1 MVDGQ
6 RFHGKGKDRRIAKT
20 KAAQAAL
27 TQLFEM
33 DFSSHHVDSIPYIPI
48 VTDDQQVGIEY
59 VPCRFQYLGKLWLR
73 NQCCKFAENEFYSG
87 TI

>member
-1 MVDGQ
+1 MVDGL

-33 DFSSHHVDSIPYIPI
+33 DFSNHHVDSIPYIPI
-48 VTDDQQVGIEY
+48 VTDDQQVGNDSF
-59 VPCRFQYLGKLWLR
+59 CGCLLRKLCIL
-73 NQCCKFAENEFYSG
+73 
-87 TI
+87 

>member
-1 MVDGQ
+1 MVDGL

-33 DFSSHHVDSIPYIPI
+33 DFSNHHVDSIPYIPI
-48 VTDDQQVGIEY
+48 VTDDQQVGNDSF
-59 VPCRFQYLGKLWLR
+59 CGCLLRKLCV
-73 NQCCKFAENEFYSG
+73 CCKNSLQVVSFICVS
-87 TI
+87 